1 LSCRECHT
9 TLPSGA
15 TGERTSSTAIRTELC
30 SWIYWLA
37 IPCNVG
43 CRYGDTCLMSNHFH
57 LVAVP
62 IQEDAAA
69 KVLGR
74 LESDYA
80 RFLNVRRRTSGH
92 LWQARY
98 HSVAMEA
105 AHCWRTLAYI
115 ERNPVRAGM
124 TSTATDYPWSSA
136 AARVGFAAVPAW
148 LDLDPWSQ
156 HWTTTEWLCM
166 LADGSEDDSTRVDL
180 QGATLSGY
188 PMGKGLVERPEK
200 KLNRRLRRG
209 KAGRPPKERADS
221 AQGSF
226 F

>member
-1 LSCRECHT
+1 MPHHITQRGNGRANVFDCDQDRAVFLDLLAGYSLQYGLS
-9 TLPSGA
+9 LWG
-15 TGERTSSTAIRTELC
+15 
-30 SWIYWLA
+30 Y
-37 IPCNVG
+37 
-43 CRYGDTCLMSNHFH
+43 CLMSNHFH

-62 IQEDAAA
+62 SQEDAAA

-98 HSVAMEA
+98 HSVAMEP
-105 AHCWRTLAYI
+105 AHCWRALAYI

-124 TSTATDYPWSSA
+124 TSAAAYYPWSSA
-136 AARVGFAAVPAW
+136 AARVGFVVVPAW

-166 LADGSEDDSTRVDL
+166 LADGSEDEITRVEL
-180 QGATLSGY
+180 QGATFSGR
-188 PMGKGLVERPEK
+188 PLGEALVARLEK
-200 KLNRRLRRG
+200 ELNRRLRRG

-226 F
+226 FSKME